1 MRMCACMCLL
11 DVCICVWVWQRRGAL
26 GGIVVKGEPLER
38 AARALSRRNVLGG
51 NRKPDV
57 LFLLLWSDNM
67 FPMFQPV
74 FTGALPRLRGNP
86 PLHRSPSLPILLAG
100 PRLPLLRPTA
110 GETANSNVKGNTN
123 S

>member
-1 MRMCACMCLL
+1 MCVCVCLL
-11 DVCICVWVWQRRGAL
+11 DVYMCVWIWQWRDAL

-38 AARALSRRNVLGG
+38 AARALSQRNTLRG
-51 NRKPDV
+51 NRKPDE
-57 LFLLLWSDNM
+57 FFLLWSNTM

-74 FTGALPRLRGNP
+74 FTGDLPRGNP

-110 GETANSNVKGNTN
+110 GETADSNVKGNTHF
-123 S
+123 